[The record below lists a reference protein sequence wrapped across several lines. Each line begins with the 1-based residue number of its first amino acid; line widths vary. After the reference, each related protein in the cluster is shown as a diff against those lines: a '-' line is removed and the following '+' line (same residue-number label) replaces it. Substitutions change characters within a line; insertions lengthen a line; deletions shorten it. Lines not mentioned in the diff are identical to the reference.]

1 MRHSRRWAFTLV
13 ELLVVIAIIGILIA
27 LLLPAVQAAREAAR
41 RAQCVNNLK
50 QIGLALHNYAGVKN
64 AFPWMRGP
72 SNYPGTRNTSPIG
85 NEETINGYVFI
96 LPFLEMAPLYEQIS
110 KPWNG
115 STATLPFGPPRD
127 FFYYPFWC
135 EDLAAFRCPS
145 TPPGLYYGGNTAVK
159 GRQNYPMCLGDSI
172 LNNHTTTN
180 GRGIFF
186 YRSAVRF
193 ADIIDGTS
201 NTIMV
206 GEKANAVDALDVRGL
221 GAQNVS
227 GLNSSPILCMA
238 TATGGKYTVTTV
250 QTGRPLT
257 SLWHS
262 GLAPFV
268 GFTTVLPPNSPSC
281 LNDSYGDNWGLYS
294 ASSYHPGGVNCLLAD
309 GSVRFISNTIDTR
322 DLSAAELTSGA
333 SPYGVWGALGT
344 KAGGE
349 AIAVP

>member
-1 MRHSRRWAFTLV
+1 MVHAERRAFTLV

-50 QIGLALHNYAGVKN
+50 QIGLAMHNYVAAKQ

-72 SNYPGTRNTSPIG
+72 SNYPGTRDTTPIG

-96 LPFLEMAPLYEQIS
+96 LPFLEYAPLYDQIS
-110 KPWNG
+110 QPWNG
-115 STATLPFGPPRD
+115 SPAALPFGPPRD
-127 FFYYPFWC
+127 FFWYPPWC
-135 EDLAAFRCPS
+135 QDLTAFRCPS
-145 TPPGLYYGGNTAVK
+145 APLGLYHYDNTNVK
-159 GRQNYPMCLGDSI
+159 GRQNYPMCLGDTI
-172 LNNHTTTN
+172 LNNHDTTS
-180 GRGIFF
+180 GRGIFH
-186 YRSAVRF
+186 YRSATRF
-193 ADIIDGTS
+193 ADITDGTS
-201 NTIMV
+201 NTILA
-206 GEKANAVDALDVRGL
+206 GEKANAVDTTDVRGL
-221 GAQNVS
+221 GAQSIS
-227 GLNSSPILCMA
+227 GLNTNPSLCLA
-238 TATGGKYTVTTV
+238 TAAGGKYLVTAV
-250 QTGRPLT
+250 QASRPLA

-281 LNDSYGDNWGLYS
+281 LNDNYGDNWGLYS

-309 GSVRFISNTIDTR
+309 GAVRFISNTIDTGN
-322 DLSAAELTSGA
+322 LTSAEQTSGP

-349 AIAVP
+349 AVAVP